1 MTWVTLGTIDL
12 FGEQIWNTTKLTA
25 SNQSLIRLTYVT
37 GVIIADIKSRLLI
50 RRLWQING
58 ELPIEEQAITVYPSS
73 NRILLTMPIL
83 PDYLNSGLVT
93 YKIQAKRYFRWRKSI
108 IQEPR
113 YFLQVE
119 AS

>member
-1 MTWVTLGTIDL
+1 MTWITLGTIDV
-12 FGEQIWNTTKLTA
+12 FGEQIWNTTQSPA
-25 SNQSLIRLTYVT
+25 SSQSLIRLTYIT
-37 GVIIADIKSRLLI
+37 GGTIADIKSRLLV

-83 PDYLNSGLVT
+83 PDHLNSGLAT
-93 YKIQAKRYFRWRKSI
+93 YKIQAKRYFRWRKSM

>member
-1 MTWVTLGTIDL
+1 
-12 FGEQIWNTTKLTA
+12 
-25 SNQSLIRLTYVT
+25 
-37 GVIIADIKSRLLI
+37 
-50 RRLWQING
+50 
-58 ELPIEEQAITVYPSS
+58 
-73 NRILLTMPIL
+73 MPIL
-83 PDYLNSGLVT
+83 PDYLNSGLAT

>member
-1 MTWVTLGTIDL
+1 MTWITLGTIDV
-12 FGEQIWNTTKLTA
+12 FDEQIWNTTGLTA

-37 GVIIADIKSRLLI
+37 GGIIADIKSRLLI

-83 PDYLNSGLVT
+83 PDHLNSGLAT
-93 YKIQAKRYFRWRKSI
+93 YKLQAKRYFRWLKSI
-108 IQEPR
+108 IQEHL